1 MKERLRG
8 NLDMLVLDVLERQP
22 MHGYG
27 VVRALSDRSGG
38 VFELPEGTVYPSL
51 HRLEA
56 AGLLQS
62 DWQDVDGRRRRV
74 YRVTPAGSAAAA
86 GERREWQRFAGAVG
100 AVLTSPA

>member
-27 VVRALSDRSGG
+27 VVRALRDRSGG

-56 AGLLQS
+56 AGLLES
-62 DWQDVDGRRRRV
+62 DWQDVEGRRRRV
-74 YRVTPAGSAAAA
+74 YRVTSAGTAAAA
-86 GERREWQRFAGAVG
+86 AERREWNRFTGAVG
-100 AVLTSPA
+100 AVLAGPA

>member
-27 VVRALSDRSGG
+27 VVRALRDRSGG

-74 YRVTPAGSAAAA
+74 YRVTTAGSAAATV
-86 GERREWQRFAGAVG
+86 ERREWDRFAGAVG
-100 AVLTSPA
+100 AVLAGPA

>member
-74 YRVTPAGSAAAA
+74 YRVTRAGSAAAA

>member
-27 VVRALSDRSGG
+27 VVRTLRDRSGG

-62 DWQDVDGRRRRV
+62 DWQDVDARRRRV

-86 GERREWQRFAGAVG
+86 AERREWQRFAGAVG
-100 AVLTSPA
+100 AVLASPA

>member
-27 VVRALSDRSGG
+27 VVRALRERSGG

-51 HRLEA
+51 HRLEE
-56 AGLLQS
+56 AGLLES
-62 DWQDVDGRRRRV
+62 DWLDVDGRRRRV
-74 YRVTPAGSAAAA
+74 YRVTAAGSTAASA
-86 GERREWQRFAGAVG
+86 ERTEWSHFAGAVG
-100 AVLTSPA
+100 AVLARPA